1 MSRPNG
7 EPQSDLLR
15 MANMLFELGVH
26 DLPTCELFGKVEQP
40 GVRKASKRNK
50 SKSRRTKKA
59 RRANRR

>member
-1 MSRPNG
+1 MSRTDN
-7 EPQSDLLR
+7 EPGLSTLG

-26 DLPTCELFGKVEQP
+26 DLPTRELFGMDEKP